1 MGLFEIGVWQMLSM
15 FSMYHTNE
23 DLTLCNESTLPVAS
37 VTPSLLSQSSPR
49 RPKRPKN
56 AMYDNFQKVQN
67 ERGEQW
73 E

>member
-23 DLTLCNESTLPVAS
+23 DLNLCNESTLPVAS
-37 VTPSLLSQSSPR
+37 VTPSLLSQSSLW
-49 RPKRPKN
+49 RPKRSKN
-56 AMYDNFQKVQN
+56 TMYDKFQKVQN
-67 ERGEQW
+67 ARGEQW